1 MFVFNKAAEG
11 QISTHQFEITGSTY
25 APEGEV
31 LAFMLLRVDICNCV
45 VFDHTL
51 YMKHLCGC
59 NLLMQLLWCVILAR
73 SMGYHLLLW
82 DS

>member
-31 LAFMLLRVDICNCV
+31 LAFMLLRVDTCDGYNVPI
-45 VFDHTL
+45 
-51 YMKHLCGC
+51 
-59 NLLMQLLWCVILAR
+59 QLFWHIILACQ
-73 SMGYHLLLW
+73 
-82 DS
+82 